1 MIEFIKRLGRRT
13 PLGWLQLKHD
23 KTRLLTALAGIA
35 FADILIFMQFGFK
48 NALYMTNTLFQRNL
62 QTDIILVS
70 IQARDLTRLFTFP
83 RRRLYQAM
91 DVPGVKSAE
100 ALYVNFVDW
109 KNPQTSGKTAILVFG
124 QNPEQSVFSLPEVN
138 QHLDQ
143 IKLPDTVLFDRASR
157 GDYQEAI
164 ALIEQGKP
172 VTTEIERRTINIA
185 GLFEVG
191 ASFSTDGTLIT
202 SDQNF
207 LRLFPKRL
215 AQTVSMGL
223 IELEDESNPEQ
234 VRAALNAYLP
244 EDVQALTHQEY
255 IDFELNYWQTRTP
268 IGFVFGLGSTMGFVV
283 GVVIVYQVLST
294 DVNAHLTEY
303 ATFKAMGYRNL
314 YLLGVVFEEAIIL
327 AVLGFIPGVGVSL
340 GLYRLAHQATALP
353 LFMPIARVVW
363 VLILTIVMCGISG
376 AIAIRK
382 LRAADPADIF

>member
-1 MIEFIKRLGRRT
+1 MIGLIKRLGRRT

-70 IQARDLTRLFTFP
+70 TQARDLTRLFTFP

-109 KNPQTSGKTAILVFG
+109 KNPQTSDKTTILVFG
-124 QNPEQSVFSLPEVN
+124 QNPEQPVFSLPEVN
-138 QHLDQ
+138 QQLEQ
-143 IKLPDTVLFDRASR
+143 VKLPDTVLFDRASR

-164 ALIEQGKP
+164 ALIEQGQP

-207 LRLFPKRL
+207 LRLFPKRR

-223 IELEDESNPEQ
+223 IELQAESNPEQ

-255 IDFELNYWQTRTP
+255 IDFELNYWQKRTP
-268 IGFVFGLGSTMGFVV
+268 IGFVFGLGSIMGFVV

-340 GLYRLAHQATALP
+340 GLYRLAHKATALP
-353 LFMPIARVVW
+353 LFMPIARVIW
-363 VLILTIVMCGISG
+363 VLILTIIMCGISG